1 MKHKSH
7 LEQDWMRHAG
17 SVIAFSKLS
26 TNQITPQRNFCP
38 RPNMHSKSQ
47 NHSRCC
53 GRRSKELAF
62 KRRWWSL
69 CERVGTEVW
78 LDLREAERQQSL
90 SQLSVYSGTW
100 VFIRLLMIRFVSTI
114 PSFAS
119 CFCFFLLLV
128 MMQLFNHIT
137 PCESRTS
144 HRYRNLQLCAHS
156 PVRRFEWR
164 WQITQHV
171 SHYSLTFTFCQFS
184 LYKDTN
190 CSSWTVKLFWSSL
203 SMSTTL
209 LVSFTWSL
217 ILREAN
223 RARWHPLHPYPT
235 VF

>member
-100 VFIRLLMIRFVSTI
+100 VFIRLLMIRFVSAI

-119 CFCFFLLLV
+119 CFCFFTSSHDATIQSYHTLWKSY
-128 MMQLFNHIT
+128 IT
-137 PCESRTS
+137 PI
-144 HRYRNLQLCAHS
+144 
-156 PVRRFEWR
+156 P
-164 WQITQHV
+164 
-171 SHYSLTFTFCQFS
+171 
-184 LYKDTN
+184 K
-190 CSSWTVKLFWSSL
+190 
-203 SMSTTL
+203 STTVRSQPRKEIWVKVTDNTACVTL
-209 LVSFTWSL
+209 QSDIY
-217 ILREAN
+217 ILSVLFIQR
-223 RARWHPLHPYPT
+223 H
-235 VF
+235 